1 MLRRVSKFFSEKKHQ
16 AGEPGG
22 SLDPANYLFS
32 DLGDQLA
39 GRKTIKY
46 NDIFLFK
53 FLIFLIQFG
62 GSLVVGYKCL
72 RLFKHKERGII
83 YAYVGCGMHTLC
95 RFSRFASDEEIK
107 IGLWSGGLVFHCLN
121 GWAGQELQ
129 TIDS

>member
-1 MLRRVSKFFSEKKHQ
+1 MVLRRVSKFFSEKKHQ

-53 FLIFLIQFG
+53 IVWHFIVWHNLGKFFLN
-62 GSLVVGYKCL
+62 Y
-72 RLFKHKERGII
+72 
-83 YAYVGCGMHTLC
+83 
-95 RFSRFASDEEIK
+95 FSGK
-107 IGLWSGGLVFHCLN
+107 I
-121 GWAGQELQ
+121 
-129 TIDS
+129 

>member
-1 MLRRVSKFFSEKKHQ
+1 MNL
-16 AGEPGG
+16 
-22 SLDPANYLFS
+22 
-32 DLGDQLA
+32 
-39 GRKTIKY
+39 
-46 NDIFLFK
+46 K

>member
-1 MLRRVSKFFSEKKHQ
+1 MGSIWAVFQPNPWLFSPKAPPHPQKQEHMVLRRVSKFFSEKKHQ

-53 FLIFLIQFG
+53 FWFMT
-62 GSLVVGYKCL
+62 S
-72 RLFKHKERGII
+72 
-83 YAYVGCGMHTLC
+83 
-95 RFSRFASDEEIK
+95 
-107 IGLWSGGLVFHCLN
+107 
-121 GWAGQELQ
+121 
-129 TIDS
+129 